1 MADND
6 YVRGSMDVSNQKST
20 YHTVM
25 KYGME
30 WGAPFSLALATFFT
44 ALLVGANLW
53 LTLFIIF
60 PAVLI
65 GCHLFVKTFLS
76 H

>member
-6 YVRGSMDVSNQKST
+6 YVRGSMDVSDQKTT
-20 YHTVM
+20 YSALM
-25 KYGME
+25 KYGMQ
-30 WGAPFSLALATFFT
+30 WGAPLSLALTAFFT
-44 ALLVGANLW
+44 ALLLNAG
-53 LTLFIIF
+53 IIGGF
-60 PAVLI
+60 FVFLVVLI